1 MDHGAMRILLGVT
14 GGIAA
19 YKAADLARLLTKRGH
34 TVRCVLTEAGA
45 RFITPLTLASL
56 TGEPVS
62 GANPDRA
69 EWRPSPVIEHIELAR
84 WADVVCVAPATADIL
99 GKTANGLADD
109 LLSTILL
116 AARVPVLWAPAMNT
130 SMWDHP
136 AVQANVERLRDFGH
150 RIVEP
155 VGGLLACGEEGTGK
169 LAEVEAIAETLQ
181 WIASPRHPAYNGKR
195 ILVTAGPTRE
205 DLDPVRTL
213 TNRSSGAMGVELAR
227 ALRDRGADVILVL
240 GGDLPAPLGV
250 DTVRVRSAEE
260 MLAACR
266 EAWPGSVGLFAAA
279 VADQRPKHSSAE
291 KAKKLEGPEVL
302 NLVRTPD
309 VLATLS
315 ERRSDGQWLVGFAA
329 ESERHLENARAKL
342 TKKKLDAILV
352 NDISSGKGFGPQA
365 NTLIPVT
372 AQGSEKALG
381 PLPKEGLAQAVV
393 EWWGA
398 RLLGR

>member
-1 MDHGAMRILLGVT
+1 MKVLLGVT

-19 YKAADLARLLTKRGH
+19 YKAADLARLLTKRGD

-109 LLSTILL
+109 LLSTVLL
-116 AARVPVLWAPAMNT
+116 AVRVPVLWAPAMNT
-130 SMWDHP
+130 AMWDHP
-136 AVQANVERLRDFGH
+136 AVQANVERLRAFGH
-150 RIVEP
+150 HFVEP
-155 VGGLLACGEEGTGK
+155 AEGLLACGEEGTGK
-169 LAEVEAIAETLQ
+169 LADVEAIAETLH
-181 WIASPRHPAYNGKR
+181 WIAGPKHPAYTGKR

-227 ALRDRGADVILVL
+227 ALRDCGADVTLVL
-240 GGDLPAPLGV
+240 GGDLPAPIGV
-250 DTVRVRSAEE
+250 SSVSVRSADD
-260 MLAACR
+260 MLAACLA
-266 EAWPGSVGLFAAA
+266 AWPSMDGLFAAAA
-279 VADQRPKHSSAE
+279 VADQRPEQTVAE
-291 KAKKLEGPEVL
+291 KVKKADGPEL
-302 NLVRTPD
+302 LTLVRTPD

-315 ERRSDGQWLVGFAA
+315 ERRREGQWLVGFAA
-329 ESERHLENARAKL
+329 ESSQHLENAQAKL
-342 TKKKLDAILV
+342 VKKRLDAVLV
-352 NDISSGKGFGPQA
+352 NDIGGGKGFGPQA
-365 NTLIPVT
+365 NTLVPVT
-372 AQGSEKALG
+372 AHGPENPLG
-381 PLPKEGLAQAVV
+381 PLSKDRLAAAVV
-393 EWWGA
+393 AWWGA
-398 RLLGR
+398 RLIGP